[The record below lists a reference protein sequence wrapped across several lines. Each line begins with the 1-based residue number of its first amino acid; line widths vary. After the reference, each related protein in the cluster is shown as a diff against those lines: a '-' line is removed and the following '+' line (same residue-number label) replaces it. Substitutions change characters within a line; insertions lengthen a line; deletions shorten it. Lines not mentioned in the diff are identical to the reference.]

1 MEITMKT
8 TSRKLWNLII
18 VLTMLLA
25 MLPVQPVSA
34 ADETLGGTA
43 AEGNLKIEVRETGGI
58 GVARYTN
65 SEWRTQVYVDAGF
78 GEESAKGSRL
88 EHDGAPS
95 GYKFWDNNFTYGGV
109 AGAAPTIVSNT
120 KLDMETVQTV
130 WTVPS
135 ARITQTVSYIDGTDY
150 IHYVWQ
156 IENTGGAALTGV
168 KFLHAA
174 DTCISGPDSDSEET
188 YCDFM
193 SDFGDGFWV
202 ASNQAVGVRQVDGSD
217 EIRLYFQG
225 VTAPAAYDSCHTS
238 DTISNFSDGQL
249 QDGLEDDQDH
259 GYGLQWDNA
268 SLAAGDVWTIE
279 AYERFMLPPAAGDVI
294 VSAPAETTIGEGGAG
309 DAVYTVS
316 NLGGSAANVTF
327 STGTDPA
334 GWSATVTDPASGS
347 AAIPAGGEVSVTVKI
362 EPTGS
367 SEGDSGTVTLN
378 ANDGTNTSSDTG
390 QVQVTAGGPAGPA
403 APTVTTPIS
412 GTTTS
417 DATPTFTGTGEAGGT
432 INVYDES
439 DTVVCTTTVAG
450 DGSWSC
456 TPSSALTEGEQTYE
470 VTVTDG
476 ESNESDPTPVT
487 LNVDT
492 TAPAAPNVTSP
503 ISGTTTSDA
512 TPTFTGTGEAGG
524 EVNVYDDGGSVVC
537 TTTVAGDGS
546 WSCTPSSP
554 LDEGEQTYDVTVTDE
569 AGNESDPTPVTLD
582 VDTTAP
588 AAPTVTSPISGTAV
602 MTDTPT
608 FAGTSGE
615 PGGEVNVYDD
625 GGAIVCTTTVA
636 GDGSW
641 SCTPSSPLD
650 EGEQTYD
657 VTVTDDVGNES
668 DPTEVTLDVDTTA
681 PGAPTVTSPISG
693 TAVMTDT
700 PTFAG
705 TGEAGGEVNVYD
717 NGGNVVCSTTVA
729 GDGSWSCTPS
739 SPLDEG
745 EQTYEVTVTDEVGN
759 ESDPTPVT
767 LDVDTTAPTAPT
779 VTAPVSG
786 TVTGGTPTFTGTG
799 EAGGEVNVYDDGGN
813 VVCTAT
819 VAGDGSWSCTPSSP
833 LDEGEQT
840 YDVTVTDEA
849 GNESDPTPVTLD
861 VDTTAPT
868 APTVTSPISGTAV
881 MTDTPTF
888 AGTSGEPG
896 GKVNVYGEGGNVV
909 CTTTVAGDGSWSCTP
924 SSPLDER
931 EQTYDVTVT
940 DDVGNESDP
949 TEVTLDVDT
958 TAPGAPTVTSPISGT
973 AVMTDTPTFAGTGE
987 AGGEVTI
994 TDEGGSTVCT
1004 TTVTGDGSWSCPP
1017 SSPLDE
1023 GEQTY
1028 EVTITDE
1035 AGNES
1040 DPTPVTLDVDTTA
1053 PAAPTVTAP
1062 VSGTV
1067 TGGTPTFEGTGEAG
1081 GEVTITDD
1089 GGNVICTTTVAQD
1102 GSWSCTPSSPLDEGE
1117 QTYDVTVTDEAGNE
1131 SDPTPVTLDVDTTA
1145 PDAPTVTSPISG
1157 TAVMTDTPTFAG
1169 NSSEPGGEVNVYDE
1183 GGSVVCTTTV
1193 AQDGSWSCT
1202 PDIPLD
1208 EGEQT
1213 YEVTVTDDVGNESDS
1228 TPVTLDV
1235 DTTVPAAP
1243 TVTAPI
1249 SGTDVMTDTP
1259 TFEGTGEAGGEVTI
1273 TDEGGSTVCTTTVAQ
1288 DGTWSCT
1295 PDNPID
1301 EGEQTYDVTVTD
1313 DAGNESDP
1321 TPVTLDVDTTVPAA
1335 PAVTAP
1341 ISGTAVMTDT
1351 PTFEGTGE
1359 AGGEV
1364 NVYDDGGSIVCT
1376 TTVAQDGSWSCTPS
1390 APLAEGEQTY
1400 EVTVT
1405 DDAGNESD
1413 PTPVTLDVDTTAPAA
1428 PTVTSPISGT
1438 AVMTDTP
1445 TFEGTG
1451 EPGGEVT
1458 ITDEGGSTVCT
1469 TTVAQDGSW
1478 SCTPSAPL
1486 DEGEQTYEVTVT
1498 DDAGNESDRTEVTL
1512 DVDTTAPDAPTVT
1525 SPISGTVTSG
1535 TPIFEGTGEAGG
1547 EVNVYNEGGSV
1558 VCTTTV
1564 AQDGTWSC
1572 TPSTPLDEGE
1582 QTYDV
1587 TVTDDAGNES
1597 DPTPVT
1603 LDVDT
1608 TAPSTP
1614 AVTSPITGTIVMTD
1628 TPTFEG
1634 TGEPGGEVTI
1644 TDEGG
1649 NAVCTTTVAQDGAW
1663 SCTPDTP
1670 LAGGKQTY
1678 VVTITD
1684 EVGNASAPIHLT
1696 LDVDPTA
1703 TDLAIAQSIQIT
1715 GMSRVTY
1722 TLVAENLGL
1731 NPADDAVISDTL
1743 THMNDVAWT
1752 CVAAGGAAPA
1762 TGSGTGDV
1770 QHTITTFPVN
1780 GVVTCT
1786 VTGTLTDWGHVT
1798 NTAEIVPPDG
1808 IADADEDN
1816 NRATVER
1823 WQYAFP
1829 LVFKNYTP

>member
-1 MEITMKT
+1 
-8 TSRKLWNLII
+8 
-18 VLTMLLA
+18 LA
-25 MLPVQPVSA
+25 
-34 ADETLGGTA
+34 
-43 AEGNLKIEVRETGGI
+43 
-58 GVARYTN
+58 
-65 SEWRTQVYVDAGF
+65 
-78 GEESAKGSRL
+78 
-88 EHDGAPS
+88 
-95 GYKFWDNNFTYGGV
+95 
-109 AGAAPTIVSNT
+109 
-120 KLDMETVQTV
+120 
-130 WTVPS
+130 
-135 ARITQTVSYIDGTDY
+135 
-150 IHYVWQ
+150 
-156 IENTGGAALTGV
+156 
-168 KFLHAA
+168 
-174 DTCISGPDSDSEET
+174 
-188 YCDFM
+188 
-193 SDFGDGFWV
+193 
-202 ASNQAVGVRQVDGSD
+202 
-217 EIRLYFQG
+217 
-225 VTAPAAYDSCHTS
+225 
-238 DTISNFSDGQL
+238 
-249 QDGLEDDQDH
+249 
-259 GYGLQWDNA
+259 
-268 SLAAGDVWTIE
+268 
-279 AYERFMLPPAAGDVI
+279 
-294 VSAPAETTIGEGGAG
+294 
-309 DAVYTVS
+309 
-316 NLGGSAANVTF
+316 
-327 STGTDPA
+327 
-334 GWSATVTDPASGS
+334 
-347 AAIPAGGEVSVTVKI
+347 
-362 EPTGS
+362 
-367 SEGDSGTVTLN
+367 
-378 ANDGTNTSSDTG
+378 
-390 QVQVTAGGPAGPA
+390 
-403 APTVTTPIS
+403 
-412 GTTTS
+412 
-417 DATPTFTGTGEAGGT
+417 
-432 INVYDES
+432 
-439 DTVVCTTTVAG
+439 
-450 DGSWSC
+450 
-456 TPSSALTEGEQTYE
+456 EGEQTYE
-470 VTVTDG
+470 VTVTD
-476 ESNESDPTPVT
+476 
-487 LNVDT
+487 NV
-492 TAPAAPNVTSP
+492 
-503 ISGTTTSDA
+503 
-512 TPTFTGTGEAGG
+512 
-524 EVNVYDDGGSVVC
+524 
-537 TTTVAGDGS
+537 
-546 WSCTPSSP
+546 
-554 LDEGEQTYDVTVTDE
+554 
-569 AGNESDPTPVTLD
+569 GNESDPTDVTLT
-582 VDTTAP
+582 VDTIVP

-608 FAGTSGE
+608 FEGAG
-615 PGGEVNVYDD
+615 
-625 GGAIVCTTTVA
+625 
-636 GDGSW
+636 
-641 SCTPSSPLD
+641 
-650 EGEQTYD
+650 
-657 VTVTDDVGNES
+657 
-668 DPTEVTLDVDTTA
+668 
-681 PGAPTVTSPISG
+681 
-693 TAVMTDT
+693 
-700 PTFAG
+700 
-705 TGEAGGEVNVYD
+705 
-717 NGGNVVCSTTVA
+717 
-729 GDGSWSCTPS
+729 
-739 SPLDEG
+739 
-745 EQTYEVTVTDEVGN
+745 
-759 ESDPTPVT
+759 
-767 LDVDTTAPTAPT
+767 
-779 VTAPVSG
+779 
-786 TVTGGTPTFTGTG
+786 
-799 EAGGEVNVYDDGGN
+799 
-813 VVCTAT
+813 
-819 VAGDGSWSCTPSSP
+819 
-833 LDEGEQT
+833 
-840 YDVTVTDEA
+840 
-849 GNESDPTPVTLD
+849 
-861 VDTTAPT
+861 
-868 APTVTSPISGTAV
+868 
-881 MTDTPTF
+881 
-888 AGTSGEPG
+888 
-896 GKVNVYGEGGNVV
+896 
-909 CTTTVAGDGSWSCTP
+909 
-924 SSPLDER
+924 
-931 EQTYDVTVT
+931 
-940 DDVGNESDP
+940 
-949 TEVTLDVDT
+949 
-958 TAPGAPTVTSPISGT
+958 
-973 AVMTDTPTFAGTGE
+973 
-987 AGGEVTI
+987 
-994 TDEGGSTVCT
+994 
-1004 TTVTGDGSWSCPP
+1004 
-1017 SSPLDE
+1017 
-1023 GEQTY
+1023 
-1028 EVTITDE
+1028 
-1035 AGNES
+1035 
-1040 DPTPVTLDVDTTA
+1040 
-1053 PAAPTVTAP
+1053 
-1062 VSGTV
+1062 
-1067 TGGTPTFEGTGEAG
+1067 
-1081 GEVTITDD
+1081 
-1089 GGNVICTTTVAQD
+1089 
-1102 GSWSCTPSSPLDEGE
+1102 
-1117 QTYDVTVTDEAGNE
+1117 
-1131 SDPTPVTLDVDTTA
+1131 
-1145 PDAPTVTSPISG
+1145 
-1157 TAVMTDTPTFAG
+1157 
-1169 NSSEPGGEVNVYDE
+1169 EPGGEVNVYDE
-1183 GGSVVCTTTV
+1183 GGSV
-1193 AQDGSWSCT
+1193 
-1202 PDIPLD
+1202 
-1208 EGEQT
+1208 
-1213 YEVTVTDDVGNESDS
+1213 
-1228 TPVTLDV
+1228 
-1235 DTTVPAAP
+1235 
-1243 TVTAPI
+1243 
-1249 SGTDVMTDTP
+1249 
-1259 TFEGTGEAGGEVTI
+1259 
-1273 TDEGGSTVCTTTVAQ
+1273 VCTTTVAQ

-1359 AGGEV
+1359 VGGEV
-1364 NVYDDGGSIVCT
+1364 TIIDEGGSTVCT

-1486 DEGEQTYEVTVT
+1486 AEGEQTYEVTVT
-1498 DDAGNESDRTEVTL
+1498 DDVGNESDRTEVTL

-1547 EVNVYNEGGSV
+1547 EVNVYDDNGTV

-1743 THMNDVAWT
+1743 THMTDVAWT